1 MTIVLSSFGKLNG
14 QVIHLITEDGMP
26 VSRTVIKHDSNSSLQ
41 PYGVFTT
48 EYISVSKLGK
58 HIPEGVFIQSQGY
71 EGVFVDIYATDTIRV
86 YLRTS
91 KHLLNTVLVSSS
103 KGKKKYRDV
112 PTSLVKIKP
121 YLIENRNNTELTEV
135 INQIPSVTIIDNQA
149 SIRGGSGWSYG
160 SGSRVMLAIDGLPAV
175 SGDANQVQ
183 WQFLD
188 MQNIQ
193 SIEVLKGAS
202 SVLYGSSALNGA
214 INIQSKE
221 ATDSL
226 TGNVNTYF
234 GFYDKPSKDSLLWTN
249 RTLLKYGLNSY
260 ISFKKK
266 KMDYVFTTLNVVDNG
281 YRMAEESNR
290 SRLGANLKYHLTDSM
305 DIGVKINGMYNKG
318 STFLLWESAG
328 YGYTALDSSF
338 NDNVTRR
345 LAIDPSFNR
354 IGKKVEHHLLGR
366 YFILD
371 NDIYQADTLSQQ
383 SNSSNFGYV
392 EYRGA
397 TDRLLSL
404 GQFTYGVSYSNSTT
418 NSPLFQGIQKAS
430 NAAAY
435 LQAEERIGKWFFS
448 AGVRYEQFKL
458 NNRTEGKPVIKT
470 GVTYTPRPFTIL
482 RTSYGEGYRFP
493 SIAESFIATSVGP
506 VTIYPNAELKPESAW
521 NAELGIKQG
530 FKVKGLSGYAD
541 LALYYSEI
549 EDMIEFTFAQWA
561 SVISPQN
568 SFGAGFKSINT
579 GTATILGLDFNLVGS
594 YTFKKNKF
602 SVLAGY
608 NFNDPRSKYPNRIIA
623 RDSQS
628 TPLSY
633 VSTSK
638 DTLNSYLKYRS
649 IHSIKGDL
657 QWDRGD
663 WSAGISMRYASFI
676 ANIDRAFVSFPIGSV
691 IPGIE
696 EARQQNKN
704 GNFIMDFRL
713 SKSWNHGLKTAII
726 VNNIQNRLVME
737 RPADYQA
744 PRYFM
749 FQVVK
754 EI

>member
-1 MTIVLSSFGKLNG
+1 M
-14 QVIHLITEDGMP
+14 
-26 VSRTVIKHDSNSSLQ
+26 
-41 PYGVFTT
+41 
-48 EYISVSKLGK
+48 
-58 HIPEGVFIQSQGY
+58 
-71 EGVFVDIYATDTIRV
+71 
-86 YLRTS
+86 
-91 KHLLNTVLVSSS
+91 LNTVLVSSS

-160 SGSRVMLAIDGLPAV
+160 SGSRVMVAIDGLPAV

-260 ISFKKK
+260 VSFKKK

-561 SVISPQN
+561 SVITPQN

-579 GTATILGLDFNLVGS
+579 GTATILGLDFNLVGT
-594 YTFKKNKF
+594 YTFKGNKL
-602 SVLAGY
+602 SLLAGY
-608 NFNDPRSKYPNRIIA
+608 NFNDPRSKNPNQIIA
-623 RDSQS
+623 RDSQNA
-628 TPLSY
+628 PLSY
-633 VSTSK
+633 ASTSK

-657 QWDRGD
+657 QWERGD
-663 WSAGISMRYASFI
+663 WTAGLSVRYASFI

-691 IPGIE
+691 ILGIE
-696 EARQQNKN
+696 ETRQQNKN
-704 GNFIMDFRL
+704 GNIIMDFRL

-726 VNNIQNRLVME
+726 INNIQNRLVME
-737 RPADYQA
+737 RPADFQA

-754 EI
+754 DI